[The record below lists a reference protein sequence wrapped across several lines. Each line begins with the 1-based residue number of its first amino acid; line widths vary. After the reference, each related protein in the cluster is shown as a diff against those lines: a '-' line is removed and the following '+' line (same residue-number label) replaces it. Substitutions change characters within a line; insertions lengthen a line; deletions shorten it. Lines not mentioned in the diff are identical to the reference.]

1 LSCQLHYGIELKD
14 QRLLRVDGADLE
26 AWRRFLRAHAAITR
40 RLDADLSSSH
50 RLTLSQYEVL
60 LNLANAPER
69 KMRMSEL
76 AETVFLSRSGISR
89 LVSSLELAGLVER
102 VSCSADARGAYAR
115 LTDAG
120 FAKLQAAA
128 STHLDG
134 VRKLY
139 IRRFSTRDLKLLAD
153 LLGALPGVSAGP
165 VD

>member
-1 LSCQLHYGIELKD
+1 
-14 QRLLRVDGADLE
+14 
-26 AWRRFLRAHAAITR
+26 
-40 RLDADLSSSH
+40 
-50 RLTLSQYEVL
+50 
-60 LNLANAPER
+60 
-69 KMRMSEL
+69 MRMSEL

-115 LTDAG
+115 LTEDG
-120 FAKLQAAA
+120 LAKLEAAA

-153 LLGALPGVSAGP
+153 LLGALPGASAGP